1 MRNPKNGVGSGT
13 PISQHSWT
21 FATKYDDIF
30 DQKEVLI
37 ILSTL
42 KAPF

>member
-1 MRNPKNGVGSGT
+1 MRNPKKWVGSAT
-13 PISQHSWT
+13 PYLIPH
-21 FATKYDDIF
+21 ALLRKKYDDVF

>member
-1 MRNPKNGVGSGT
+1 MCAKYAQNMRSPENGSPCNFV
-13 PISQHSWT
+13 
-21 FATKYDDIF
+21 TKYDDIF